1 MPDKASAMGK
11 DFILFASKASRLM
24 ESDKTKQALNLCEA
38 GVRSFPFYAPGHY
51 ILGLCY
57 ETMDKKDDARNEFER
72 TLVYDPSHSKA
83 MRKLSEFYDSKGLQ
97 QIANEW
103 LLKEILYNPLDQ
115 SLINILKEKNLYSQL
130 NPVANGG
137 GEQSADNNV
146 LEKEEPEAVVSEIS
160 EPEKLLQEET
170 PKEETII
177 EEQETLNQQ
186 EDVAQVDEKAIDEQE
201 LIDDLDPLAG
211 DINADEEKIDD
222 FPEEEKAVEKDL
234 NQFTNME
241 DDFST
246 IMDGYFDKD
255 KAPGQQSLENDEWIE
270 VENLLID
277 EEETSTSIG
286 ANLDNLLTENE
297 LDSDRIPEDTRDE
310 TELLLEEL
318 SSLETSEEEAGETSD
333 ILNDKE
339 NIAVPAE
346 QLDEPAPLEEVSSP
360 ELTEEIAE
368 EVSEALTDEEDISM
382 LDEQLDEPA
391 PLEEV
396 SSPELTEEV
405 AEVSTETLSDE
416 ENNSVSDEPAPVT
429 DVEEK
434 DTAPIP
440 DIVPEPVAE
449 EKSFPEYSQEEEVTI
464 KDLMENPN
472 LVTPT
477 FGEILVSQHKFTE
490 ARHIFLELL
499 EREPGNL
506 KLTKKVQF
514 LDKFLEA
521 QKA

>member
-1 MPDKASAMGK
+1 M
-11 DFILFASKASRLM
+11 
-24 ESDKTKQALNLCEA
+24 
-38 GVRSFPFYAPGHY
+38 
-51 ILGLCY
+51 
-57 ETMDKKDDARNEFER
+57 
-72 TLVYDPSHSKA
+72 
-83 MRKLSEFYDSKGLQ
+83 
-97 QIANEW
+97 
-103 LLKEILYNPLDQ
+103 
-115 SLINILKEKNLYSQL
+115 
-130 NPVANGG
+130 
-137 GEQSADNNV
+137 
-146 LEKEEPEAVVSEIS
+146 
-160 EPEKLLQEET
+160 
-170 PKEETII
+170 
-177 EEQETLNQQ
+177 
-186 EDVAQVDEKAIDEQE
+186 
-201 LIDDLDPLAG
+201 DPLAG

-297 LDSDRIPEDTRDE
+297 LDSDQVLEDTRDE

-318 SSLETSEEEAGETSD
+318 SSLETSEEEAGETPD
-333 ILNDKE
+333 ALNDKE

-360 ELTEEIAE
+360 EPTEEVAE
-368 EVSEALTDEEDISM
+368 EGFEVLTDEEDISM
-382 LDEQLDEPA
+382 LDGQLDEPA

-396 SSPELTEEV
+396 SSPEITEEV
-405 AEVSTETLSDE
+405 AEVNTETLSDE
-416 ENNSVSDEPAPVT
+416 ENISVSDEQMDEPAPVN
-429 DVEEK
+429 DVEVK